1 MLLNKASAEPA
12 KVTSAP
18 NEEPTPVLTLPLP
31 FLLAWLV
38 DFDPVTTVV
47 FPDESVPV
55 LVFGFD
61 VSSVETTAFLV
72 FSFFL

>member
-1 MLLNKASAEPA
+1 MLLNKASTEPA

-55 LVFGFD
+55 LVV
-61 VSSVETTAFLV
+61 VSSIETPAFLV
-72 FSFFL
+72 LSFFL